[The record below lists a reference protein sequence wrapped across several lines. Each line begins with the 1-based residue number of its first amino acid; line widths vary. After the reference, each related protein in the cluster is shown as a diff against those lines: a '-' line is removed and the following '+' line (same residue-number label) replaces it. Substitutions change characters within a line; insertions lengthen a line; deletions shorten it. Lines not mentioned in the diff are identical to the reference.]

1 MSKQARQA
9 SKTSTKT
16 TAHRL
21 VSPATMEQALPLPFG
36 QQRRHMAPSR
46 PARPHRALTWLRAAS
61 MAENGHGN
69 VPALRTS
76 LSSTD
81 SKHKIAKSTSERIL
95 FCKPHCVRAING
107 RNRSRSLSY
116 EDNNVAID
124 HTDFLNM
131 H

>member
-81 SKHKIAKSTSERIL
+81 SKHKQPRSQNLHRSEYYFVNHIACGPSTGET
-95 FCKPHCVRAING
+95 
-107 RNRSRSLSY
+107 
-116 EDNNVAID
+116 D
-124 HTDFLNM
+124 HAAYHTKTTM
-131 H
+131 WR